1 MKLVVCI
8 LEMADCDTP
17 LLDRQNSSH
26 NSLDASEDLERGL
39 DSGASH
45 DFRHLIDSQPE
56 AVIRFLEKKGMEQLG
71 SFNVPDT
78 AVLPLIRGTGM
89 LTLGSQQRNIDFE
102 TEWRRK
108 MHVFLDPAHVSKKA
122 KGWTGKVEVEA
133 HVLTIRNAAAADD
146 AGLMNP
152 LLKRWQDQACSQM
165 VFGLPA
171 VQSVIN
177 FKWDR
182 WAKKLLLLEFAFYLV
197 WLLAFQVFMLLFQD
211 EDLSLSLSQLVQTK
225 RGIVTVAME
234 GLSLLGMTPFIYIE
248 YCTVMEYGP
257 KRWLSIWNLMD
268 LATYFLQVAI
278 DVLHLGRLD
287 VRSEVLSIL
296 VAAQC
301 LLLWLKIQYFARVFQ
316 PTKNAFVDTLRSVVA
331 DVKWFLLFLVLTM
344 WGFAGAFYI
353 LFREDQQQYQEFSTI
368 WHAWL
373 TMFNFM
379 VSGFEFG
386 IFYDCHN
393 PEAAI
398 GLVVL
403 YMFVVAVIFL
413 NLMVGIMTDSWS
425 KVKDNEGL
433 NFLCSKA
440 EVIDEIETT
449 VPQWVKDRNPDWY
462 PAFVHVLKVNPASA
476 DEVEMDSMW
485 SRIGGNRGE
494 SILDDKTELNVKLNK
509 MAKQL
514 EALQSALSQQ
524 GKTRVPLQQS
534 ANSQNS
540 QRDSDDSKDDDTEA
554 ERQETFGKSD

>member
-1 MKLVVCI
+1 M
-8 LEMADCDTP
+8 ESSEAP
-17 LLDRQNSSH
+17 LLERQNSGQTPS
-26 NSLDASEDLERGL
+26 DASEDLERGL
-39 DSGASH
+39 DSGAGH

-56 AVIRFLEKKGMEQLG
+56 AVIKFLEKKGMKQLG
-71 SFNVPDT
+71 SFSVPDT

-102 TEWRRK
+102 PEWRRK
-108 MHVFLDPAHVSKKA
+108 MQVFLDPAHASKKA
-122 KGWTGKVEVEA
+122 KGWTGKIEVEA
-133 HVLTIRNAAAADD
+133 HVVTIRNAAAADD
-146 AGLMNP
+146 AGLLNP

-182 WAKKLLLLEFAFYLV
+182 WARKLLLLEFAFYMV

-211 EDLSLSLSQLVQTK
+211 EDLSLTLSQLVETK
-225 RGIVTVAME
+225 RGIITVASE
-234 GLSLLGMTPFIYIE
+234 ALALLGMTPFIYIE
-248 YCTVMEYGP
+248 ICTVLEYGP

-268 LATYFLQVAI
+268 LATYFLQIAI
-278 DVLHLGRLD
+278 DVLHLSRLN

-296 VAAQC
+296 VASQC

-353 LFREDQQQYQEFSTI
+353 LFREDQQQFQEFSTI

-398 GLVVL
+398 CLVVL

-413 NLMVGIMTDSWS
+413 NLLVGIMTDSWS

-433 NFLCSKA
+433 RFLCSKA
-440 EVIDEIETT
+440 EVIDEIETV
-449 VPQWVKDRNPDWY
+449 VPQWVKNRNPEWY
-462 PAFVHVLKVNPASA
+462 PAYIHVLKVNPESA

-494 SILDDKTELNVKLNK
+494 SILDDKTELNVKLAK
-509 MAKQL
+509 ITKQL
-514 EALQSALSQQ
+514 EALQAAMDIQGKKPVNGQSASANAQSGQQ
-524 GKTRVPLQQS
+524 G
-534 ANSQNS
+534 
-540 QRDSDDSKDDDTEA
+540 SDDSKDDDIQA
-554 ERQETFGKSD
+554 ERQETFGKSG